1 MAHTESFLIPA
12 PQLKSIGD
20 VLLSHNEKVDSTGD
34 AYGAR
39 CLVTMQP
46 PSASRK
52 MPQLLEDGQNWVYI
66 LSRLCS
72 MQGELLDDGTRYH
85 KIRREGQGISIK
97 FRCILVR
104 ELLLMELSPYR
115 KWAEED
121 GLEELGFA
129 KARR

>member
-1 MAHTESFLIPA
+1 MAAVFMAGLVHAPERPTQCRKGGKHHTSLLADDTFHGRKMAHTESFLIPA

-52 MPQLLEDGQNWVYI
+52 
-66 LSRLCS
+66 
-72 MQGELLDDGTRYH
+72 
-85 KIRREGQGISIK
+85 
-97 FRCILVR
+97 
-104 ELLLMELSPYR
+104 
-115 KWAEED
+115 
-121 GLEELGFA
+121 
-129 KARR
+129 